1 MITSFAKGLVV
12 AAIVI
17 APVSGSIAAPSKLD
31 AQRMNGVQFDPTK
44 GDAWSEEQM
53 REAMPMTQ
61 TLPGLSIPGKLPV
74 RP

>member
-1 MITSFAKGLVV
+1 MFTTFAKGLVV
-12 AAIVI
+12 AAVVI
-17 APVSGSIAAPSKLD
+17 APVSASVAATANLEGR
-31 AQRMNGVQFDPTK
+31 RMNSVQFDPTK

-61 TLPGLSIPGKLPV
+61 TLPGLAMPGKLPA

>member
-17 APVSGSIAAPSKLD
+17 APVSISAAASGNLEGR
-31 AQRMNGVQFDPTK
+31 RMSGVQFDPTK

-53 REAMPMTQ
+53 RDAMPMTQ